1 MINNLD
7 GAELTVYLKDGN
19 SFNICLDSME
29 LVVALKAIGFEI
41 QGGNQ
46 YNTFAPN
53 TLESILK
60 GKINPFT
67 LQTPKT
73 LK

>member
-1 MINNLD
+1 MIEIVDLES
-7 GAELTVYLKDGN
+7 AELTVYLKDGN

-60 GKINPFT
+60 GKINPFR
-67 LQTPKT
+67 
-73 LK
+73 LKSIE

>member
-19 SFNICLDSME
+19 SFNFCLDSIE
-29 LVVALKAIGFEI
+29 LIVVLKAIGFEI
-41 QGGNQ
+41 QSGNQ
-46 YNTFAPN
+46 YNTFAPS

-60 GKINPFT
+60 GEINPFR
-67 LQTPKT
+67 
-73 LK
+73 LKSIE

>member
-1 MINNLD
+1 MIEIVDLES
-7 GAELTVYLKDGN
+7 AELTVYLKDGN

-41 QGGNQ
+41 QRGNQ

-60 GKINPFT
+60 GEINPFR
-67 LQTPKT
+67 
-73 LK
+73 LKSIE